1 MSRAWVLAAV
11 AAALVGLPA
20 CGEDERAGATEV
32 RQREALESARGDD
45 RFPSIRAV
53 EPIRVRD
60 GVYDFRVTVSSPY
73 DSPERY
79 ADGWRVLTP
88 DGVVLGEKRLG
99 HDHADEQPF
108 TRKQAGVRVPE
119 GVREVVVEGHDQR
132 NGYGGRRARVRLTD
146 R

>member
-1 MSRAWVLAAV
+1 MRRTRVLATLL
-11 AAALVGLPA
+11 ALAVGLPA
-20 CGEDERAGATEV
+20 CGGTERAGAPKTAK
-32 RQREALESARGDD
+32 REALESGRADY

-79 ADGWRVLTP
+79 ANGWRVLST
-88 DGVVLGEKRLG
+88 DGAVLGEKRLG

-108 TRKQAGVRVPE
+108 TRKQAGVQVPD
-119 GVREVVVEGHDQR
+119 GVRVVLVEGHDQR
-132 NGYGGRRARVRLTD
+132 NGYGGRRARVRL
-146 R
+146 